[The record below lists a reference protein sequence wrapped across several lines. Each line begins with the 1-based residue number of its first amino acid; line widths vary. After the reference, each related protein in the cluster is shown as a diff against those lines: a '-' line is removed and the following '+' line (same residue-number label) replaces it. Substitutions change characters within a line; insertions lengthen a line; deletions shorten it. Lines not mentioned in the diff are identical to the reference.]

1 MLQKMRRQDTT
12 CPLSLLYM
20 PGKEIYPLAYIDGHL
35 YFTINR
41 ENSTLN
47 ECWGDGVLY
56 CVKTDNPA
64 ESAKDIDCSVKANT
78 KIFQLS
84 TSSIDTILSR
94 ELGKHIHENA
104 REIIDAFVSH
114 CKSATEEPVF
124 VYKDEH
130 LKSVLGMII
139 SMQTIE
145 YFARLIGKDFDVSF
159 LMEKY
164 FDNSNRRGIM
174 ANIVTNTDRD
184 EKLEELSKA
193 WLDKLDQERGRWAKV
208 RF

>member
-1 MLQKMRRQDTT
+1 
-12 CPLSLLYM
+12 
-20 PGKEIYPLAYIDGHL
+20 
-35 YFTINR
+35 
-41 ENSTLN
+41 
-47 ECWGDGVLY
+47 
-56 CVKTDNPA
+56 
-64 ESAKDIDCSVKANT
+64 
-78 KIFQLS
+78 
-84 TSSIDTILSR
+84 
-94 ELGKHIHENA
+94 
-104 REIIDAFVSH
+104 
-114 CKSATEEPVF
+114 
-124 VYKDEH
+124 
-130 LKSVLGMII
+130 MII
-139 SMQTIE
+139 SVQTIE